1 MSHRIWFKCI
11 VYLLMY
17 QKNAFLNTCFYFTLQ
32 SRLNLDT
39 RYSTGFNSIRTYNLV
54 NCQISEHRFK
64 WYVIDDDRDTSMR
77 WDLVGQTGFILE
89 LVFPINLFWGTG
101 LDHSYQWAE
110 IWANRFGDLGKDWD
124 TFVNELTGLGI
135 MRCRIRVPA
144 VSPSYLF
151 FFFFCGWTDVWG
163 NEMQGM

>member
-77 WDLVGQTGFILE
+77 WDLVGQTGFRTGFPDKPVLGGRTGP
-89 LVFPINLFWGTG
+89 LVLMSWDLGKPVRGPWEG
-101 LDHSYQWAE
+101 LRHFCK
-110 IWANRFGDLGKDWD
+110 WANRF
-124 TFVNELTGLGI
+124 
-135 MRCRIRVPA
+135 R
-144 VSPSYLF
+144 Y
-151 FFFFCGWTDVWG
+151 
-163 NEMQGM
+163 NEMQDPCSCSQPLILILFLFLWLDWCLR

>member
-77 WDLVGQTGFILE
+77 WDLVGQTGFRTGFPDKPVLGGRTGP
-89 LVFPINLFWGTG
+89 LVLMT
-101 LDHSYQWAE
+101 E
-110 IWANRFGDLGKDWD
+110 IWANRFGDLGRDWD

>member
-1 MSHRIWFKCI
+1 MLTNTAILIRALCKNRAQPKSRQKGEIFFDDAVMSHRIWFKCI

-77 WDLVGQTGFILE
+77 WDLVGQTGFRTGFPDKPVLGGRTGP
-89 LVFPINLFWGTG
+89 LVLMSW
-101 LDHSYQWAE
+101 
-110 IWANRFGDLGKDWD
+110 DLGKPVRGPW
-124 TFVNELTGLGI
+124 EGL
-135 MRCRIRVPA
+135 RH
-144 VSPSYLF
+144 
-151 FFFFCGWTDVWG
+151 FC
-163 NEMQGM
+163 